1 MSKVSIITVN
11 YNEMAVTLELLNSI
25 GSFDPILLEVI
36 VIDNGSST
44 DETKQ
49 IRSKYPNVLVI
60 RSEYNLGFAGGNNLG
75 IKEATGD
82 YLFFLNNDTV
92 LSTGT
97 TEKLCQVLDQ
107 NASLG
112 VVSPLIFY
120 ADQPDILQYGGFSSI
135 NPFTGRNKALHY
147 KQAIKCSEKQELTSY
162 AHGAAMMIKREAI
175 DSVGPMP
182 ETYFLY
188 YEELEWI
195 HRIKKNGYQVF
206 VDHSS
211 HIYHKE
217 SIATG
222 KNSPL
227 KTYFQTRNRILFMR
241 RNFGLVQQV
250 MFFVFFSLL
259 AAPKQVLTFIV
270 QQQSIHLV
278 AYLKA
283 CIWHLQNGTESTH
296 LGFDVIG
303 VK

>member
-107 NASLG
+107 NAS
-112 VVSPLIFY
+112 
-120 ADQPDILQYGGFSSI
+120 
-135 NPFTGRNKALHY
+135 
-147 KQAIKCSEKQELTSY
+147 
-162 AHGAAMMIKREAI
+162 
-175 DSVGPMP
+175 
-182 ETYFLY
+182 
-188 YEELEWI
+188 
-195 HRIKKNGYQVF
+195 
-206 VDHSS
+206 
-211 HIYHKE
+211 
-217 SIATG
+217 
-222 KNSPL
+222 
-227 KTYFQTRNRILFMR
+227 
-241 RNFGLVQQV
+241 
-250 MFFVFFSLL
+250 
-259 AAPKQVLTFIV
+259 
-270 QQQSIHLV
+270 
-278 AYLKA
+278 
-283 CIWHLQNGTESTH
+283 
-296 LGFDVIG
+296 
-303 VK
+303 